1 MSASAGGLTPR
12 TPGAVA
18 DDSVCFDSPMMASPS
33 RLQFGG
39 LVDDL
44 DQPAIDGHFKG
55 DAV

>member
-12 TPGAVA
+12 TPGAMA

-39 LVDDL
+39 LVDDV
-44 DQPAIDGHFKG
+44 DQAAIEGHFERE
-55 DAV
+55 AV